1 MAGNIKGITIEFRGD
16 ATPLQKA
23 IRQVETDLKRTTN
36 ELKNVNKALKF
47 SPTSVDLW
55 RQKQQLLTQKIEET
69 KDKLH
74 ALEQAQDQMDAD
86 EVDKNSEEYRKLQ
99 REIIETESQLKHF
112 EAQLREVGQVNLRA
126 LGEQFKQIGSK
137 MTDVGKDLTMK
148 VTAPLAAVG
157 AVAAKNFAEVDKTM
171 QLTNSTMGNTA
182 EEAELLNQ
190 AMKDAAASSTYG
202 MSDAATATLNFARAG
217 LTAQEAAD
225 ALAPAMA
232 LAAGEGGE
240 LDTVSAGLVATINGF
255 HGSFDEAAQYADVF
269 ANACNNSALDVN
281 SLSNAMSVA
290 APVFSAA
297 GYSVKDAALYMGVMA
312 NAGIGADKAANSLK
326 TGMSRL
332 ISPSKEAAGWMEKL
346 GIEVTNADGSMKDSV
361 TVQQEL
367 HDAFAGLSESEQ
379 IAAASAIFGKNQ
391 MAPWLA
397 LINTAPDDVDALSAA
412 LDEEGTAMQM
422 QADMMSGFAG
432 SIEQLKSGLDVA
444 ATSLGEALAP
454 TIQKV
459 VGWIQQLVN
468 WFNSLSPQMQT
479 AIATIGL
486 IVAAIGPLLVIGGT
500 LMTGIGNILIKV
512 GQLISFI
519 PTLIGFIAGIS
530 PVMIA
535 VVAAIAAVIAI
546 GVLLYKNW
554 DEIKA
559 KAVELWN
566 ALKEKFEAIK
576 TSVVNAIDSAKKS
589 LTDKWNEIKKG
600 ATETWDKIKSAAKT
614 TWDAIKSAITDPIKN
629 LGSTLQEKWNDIKS
643 TAESTWNSI
652 KSTAESVW
660 SAVKKAITDPIEK
673 AKDKVDDA
681 VKKIKDFFPIS
692 VGKIID
698 NIKLPHFSISGKFSL
713 DPPSMPKVSVSWYK
727 QGGLFNSPS
736 LIGVGEAGPEAVV
749 PLDRFWDAIESSNRQ
764 TELLLIRQNQI
775 LLQILSETMKEKDFK
790 VDGMWAGRYINSMV
804 R

>member
-23 IRQVETDLKRTTN
+23 IRQVESDLKKTTN

-69 KDKLH
+69 KEKLH
-74 ALEQAQDQMDAD
+74 ALEQAQDQMDEAG
-86 EVDKNSEEYRKLQ
+86 VDKNSEAYRKLQ
-99 REIIETESQLKHF
+99 REIIETESQLKTF

-126 LGEQFKQIGSK
+126 LGEQFKKIGNK

-217 LTAQEAAD
+217 LSAQEAAD

-397 LINTAPDDVDALSAA
+397 LINTAPDDVNALSAA

-500 LMTGIGNILIKV
+500 LMTGLGNILIKV

-554 DEIKA
+554 DDIKA
-559 KAVELWN
+559 KAVELYN
-566 ALKEKFEAIK
+566 NVKQKFEEIK
-576 TSVVNAIDSAKKS
+576 TAITTSIDAAKTA
-589 LTDKWNEIKKG
+589 LTTKWNEIK
-600 ATETWDKIKSAAKT
+600 
-614 TWDAIKSAITDPIKN
+614 
-629 LGSTLQEKWNDIKS
+629 S
-643 TAESTWNSI
+643 TAVSTWNSI
-652 KSTAESVW
+652 KSTAKTAWDTVKKAVTEPIEAAKTALSSAWSSIKSTAESVW
-660 SAVKKAITDPIEK
+660 GSIKGAADTAWASIKKAMIDPIES
-673 AKDKVDDA
+673 AKTKIKEILDKV
-681 VKKIKDFFPIS
+681 KNFFPIE
-692 VGKIID
+692 VG
-698 NIKLPHFSISGKFSL
+698 NIFSNLKLPHFSISGKFSL
-713 DPPSMPKVSVSWYK
+713 DPPSVPHVSVSWYK
-727 QGGLFNSPS
+727 QGGLFDSPS
-736 LIGVGEAGPEAVV
+736 VIGVGEAGPEAVV

-764 TELLLIRQNQI
+764 TEALLLRQNQI
-775 LLQILSETMKEKDFK
+775 LLEILAETMKEKDFR